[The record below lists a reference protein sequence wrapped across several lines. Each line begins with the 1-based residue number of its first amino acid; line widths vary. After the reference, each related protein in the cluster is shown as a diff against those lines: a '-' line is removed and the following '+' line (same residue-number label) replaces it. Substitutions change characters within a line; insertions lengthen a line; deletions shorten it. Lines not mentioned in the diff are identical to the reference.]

1 MTDLSVIIPAAG
13 SGSRMGSDV
22 PKPYLKIGG
31 MTILERTIRCFD
43 RPNRVHSII
52 VSVSHAWLD
61 YTLKMIETMNVH
73 PLVIVVEGGSERMF
87 SIKNALAAVPEDSNY
102 VAVHD
107 AVRPFLSVE
116 LFDSLVDTVKIY
128 KAVIPGIGV
137 TDTIK
142 VKDDFNFIES
152 TPNRDKLVAVQTPQI
167 FSKSILIEAY
177 ENAIVKGFMGTDD
190 ASLVELSGH
199 KIRLVAG
206 DPQNFKIT
214 WPDDI
219 AKAEKIINRLK

>member
-1 MTDLSVIIPAAG
+1 
-13 SGSRMGSDV
+13 
-22 PKPYLKIGG
+22 
-31 MTILERTIRCFD
+31 
-43 RPNRVHSII
+43 
-52 VSVSHAWLD
+52 
-61 YTLKMIETMNVH
+61 MIETMNVH